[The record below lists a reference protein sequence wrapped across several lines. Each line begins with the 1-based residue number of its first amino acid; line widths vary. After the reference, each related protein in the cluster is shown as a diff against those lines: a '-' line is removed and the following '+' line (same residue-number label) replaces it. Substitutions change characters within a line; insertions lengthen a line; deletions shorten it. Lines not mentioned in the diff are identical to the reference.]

1 MLGQT
6 LTTQTGGTGSYALGQ
21 VHDLVRHDIEASDAA
36 QLAETLE
43 RDLVRPIVALNHGPR
58 PAYPRVRI
66 ERAPA
71 HDGEKLASVLSALVP
86 LGLRVRVDE
95 VRARLGYA
103 APGEGDEVLKAAPA
117 AAALSAPRPAVPPG
131 LALGRTGDGAADD
144 PLAEVVDA
152 IGGDEWQALAAP
164 VIEPVLARAKADP
177 EGLLDDIAAAYPEMD
192 AEALTE
198 RLARILF
205 VADVYGR
212 ATADG

>member
-1 MLGQT
+1 M
-6 LTTQTGGTGSYALGQ
+6 
-21 VHDLVRHDIEASDAA
+21 
-36 QLAETLE
+36 
-43 RDLVRPIVALNHGPR
+43 
-58 PAYPRVRI
+58 RI

-86 LGLRVRVDE
+86 H
-95 VRARLGYA
+95 RAAGVCGSAGQVGYA
-103 APGEGDEVLKAAPA
+103 APREGDEVLKAAPA

-131 LALGRTGDGAADD
+131 LALGRADGGTADD

-152 IGGDEWQALAAP
+152 IDGDEWQALAAP
-164 VIEPVLARAKADP
+164 IIEPVLARAKADP

-205 VADVYGR
+205 VAEVYGR
-212 ATADG
+212 ADA

>member
-1 MLGQT
+1 M
-6 LTTQTGGTGSYALGQ
+6 
-21 VHDLVRHDIEASDAA
+21 
-36 QLAETLE
+36 
-43 RDLVRPIVALNHGPR
+43 
-58 PAYPRVRI
+58 
-66 ERAPA
+66 RA
-71 HDGEKLASVLSALVP
+71 
-86 LGLRVRVDE
+86 DE

-131 LALGRTGDGAADD
+131 LALGRADGGTADD

-152 IGGDEWQALAAP
+152 IDGDEWQALAAP
-164 VIEPVLARAKADP
+164 IIEPVLARAKADP
-177 EGLLDDIAAAYPEMD
+177 EGLLDDIAAAYPKMD

-212 ATADG
+212 AS